1 LLSSLSPAFHP
12 EGWETGK
19 RIMKMRG
26 QNPTLQTL
34 PPIILSDM
42 FVVFFCMSSEDEV
55 EDVEFFC
62 GQGGGGGG
70 GGRRT

>member
-1 LLSSLSPAFHP
+1 
-12 EGWETGK
+12 
-19 RIMKMRG
+19 MKVRG

-42 FVVFFCMSSEDEV
+42 FVVLFCVSSEDEV
-55 EDVEFFC
+55 EDVELFC

-70 GGRRT
+70 GGGRT